1 VTYGPGR
8 AIRVDGLVLAG
19 GRSLRFG
26 SDKRLALFDGNELV
40 RLAASKLASVCDGI
54 VYVGTGTRRERL
66 PVSGLTV
73 LLVDDPRGRGP
84 LGGIAAALRRSRDGV
99 LVLACDLPLVRASTL
114 ERLVRAARRGR
125 RPAAL
130 HSGAGWE
137 PLVAWYPRAAL
148 HVVESELRS
157 AKPAPYSVL
166 ERLGAAALPVMDL
179 GEVINV
185 NTPGDLDDARIARAE
200 RIERATRIA
209 RAAQI
214 EE

>member
-1 VTYGPGR
+1 MK
-8 AIRVDGLVLAG
+8 IDGLVLAG
-19 GRSLRFG
+19 GRSRRFG
-26 SDKRLALFDGNELV
+26 SDKRVALFDGDELV
-40 RLAASKLASVCDGI
+40 RLAFAKLAAVCAGSLF
-54 VYVGTGTRRERL
+54 VATGARRERL
-66 PVSGLTV
+66 PGTGRAV
-73 LLVDDPRGRGP
+73 LLSDEPPGRGP
-84 LGGIAAALRRSRDGV
+84 IGGIRAALRRAQDGV
-99 LVLACDLPLVRASTL
+99 LVLACDLPAVRTSTL

-130 HSGAGWE
+130 RSGAGWE

-166 ERLGAAALPVMDL
+166 ERLGAVALAVMDL

-185 NTPGDLDDARIARAE
+185 NTPGDLNAAHIARAE
-200 RIERATRIA
+200 RMA
-209 RAAQI
+209 RAERIVRARRI